1 MVNKDKWAVRV
12 SLKEK
17 KKKKK
22 KCSCF
27 HASPLQPTENGNI
40 YVSFV
45 ILLLETTPCL
55 CIRTK
60 QEVNPVI
67 TSLTP
72 LHRSELHMSRRAQL
86 TLRVHTPRP
95 A

>member
-1 MVNKDKWAVRV
+1 MVNKDKWAVKV

-17 KKKKK
+17 KNTD
-22 KCSCF
+22 SVHVF
-27 HASPLQPTENGNI
+27 SSSPLQPTENGNI

-45 ILLLETTPCL
+45 ILLLETTLCL
-55 CIRTK
+55 CIMTK

-72 LHRSELHMSRRAQL
+72 LH
-86 TLRVHTPRP
+86 
-95 A
+95 